1 MNTEVFGMVK
11 DENKTILKPASF
23 FRKPWRR
30 GLLAL
35 FRNQNILLK
44 HKKRLKSVRINRH
57 VDDSSLCISP
67 NAILWRRE

>member
-1 MNTEVFGMVK
+1 
-11 DENKTILKPASF
+11 
-23 FRKPWRR
+23 
-30 GLLAL
+30 LLAL